1 MKLAMTT
8 QIKLVP
14 LKIHKDQK
22 HFIVE
27 DMASGE
33 FYEMTEVCIDA
44 IKMIQTGAML
54 AEIESQLKQKYP
66 EEEVDLLNF
75 AEQLLE
81 LELIEVIDGVRM
93 ESKQKRQQPSG
104 FLWISSKAG
113 RFFFNKLAI
122 ILYLVLFIANLSLLI
137 FHHNLFPQYRDMF
150 IFDLMVLNIPA
161 WLVLTFVLV
170 IIHEFGHVLAV
181 RAYGLP
187 TKLEVG
193 HRLFLVV
200 LETDMSSA
208 WKLPAKDRN
217 VLYSAG
223 LCFDTVILFL
233 ALISQLAIPS
243 SSPIL
248 HRILQVMVLNTFIR
262 VVYQLCVYMKTD
274 LYYVFENSTGCYNL
288 MENAQQLLRN
298 RFKLLHKTPAAG
310 DVVFDSERKTVLWY
324 SIFYIVGV
332 VLTIA
337 LYIGFYIPQLLY
349 AFHKILPEF
358 RNPITSLSFWDAA
371 VFVIQILL
379 GFVLLVYSWTKKYRQ
394 AA

>member
-1 MKLAMTT
+1 MKLSMTT

-14 LKIHKDQK
+14 LEIRKDKK

-27 DMASGE
+27 DLASGE
-33 FYEMTEVCIDA
+33 FYEMPEVCIDA
-44 IKMIQTGAML
+44 IKMIQTGAFL
-54 AEIESQLKQKYP
+54 GEIESQLKQKYP
-66 EEEVDLLNF
+66 QEEVDLLNF

-104 FLWISSKAG
+104 YLWISSKAG

-122 ILYLVLFIANLSLLI
+122 ILYLVLFIVNLGLLI
-137 FHHNLFPQYRDMF
+137 SHPNLFPRYKDMF

-161 WLVLTFVLV
+161 WMVLTFVLV
-170 IIHEFGHVLAV
+170 LVHEFGHVLAI
-181 RAYGLP
+181 RAYDLP

-223 LCFDTVILFL
+223 LCFDTLILFL
-233 ALISQLAIPS
+233 ALISQLAFPS
-243 SSPIL
+243 SSPIF
-248 HRILQVMVLNTFIR
+248 HRVLQVIVLDTFIR
-262 VVYQLCVYMKTD
+262 IVYQLCVYMKTD

-298 RFKLLHKTPAAG
+298 RFKLLQKVPAAG
-310 DVVFDSERKTVLWY
+310 EVVFESERKTVLWY

-379 GFVLLVYSWTKKYRQ
+379 GFVLLVYSWIKKYRQ